1 MLQPSLKTM
10 GSCSQHSESLKSLF
24 CFTYFNMYIFLKP
37 TVHLW
42 WVSFFDCRQATSS
55 FGVDCGFYIFQL
67 EQKKSFSYSTV
78 VIFLPKCRL
87 SDYDENR
94 NILEWSCSD
103 SLCILSGWASVVA
116 QWKRICLPMQEMSVW
131 SLGWEDPR
139 RRKWQ
144 PPPVLLPGESHGQR
158 RATVLGVAKESDMTE
173 GLNNNTYVLLPLCSA
188 AHAQRQ
194 ANQDLEPGP

>member
-78 VIFLPKCRL
+78 VIFPPKCRL

-131 SLGWEDPR
+131 SLGWEDPPEKEMAASSSTFAWR
-139 RRKWQ
+139 IPWTEEGYSPWGRKRVRYDWGTKQ
-144 PPPVLLPGESHGQR
+144 QHIRPFASL
-158 RATVLGVAKESDMTE
+158 
-173 GLNNNTYVLLPLCSA
+173 LCST
-188 AHAQRQ
+188 RTKT
-194 ANQDLEPGP
+194 G